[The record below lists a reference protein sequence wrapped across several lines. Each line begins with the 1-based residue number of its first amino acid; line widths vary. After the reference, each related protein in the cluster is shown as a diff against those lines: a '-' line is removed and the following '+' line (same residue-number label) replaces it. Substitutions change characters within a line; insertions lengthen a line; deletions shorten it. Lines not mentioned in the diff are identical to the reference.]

1 MKIARSTEELDH
13 HLARMPVSSESSVIL
28 VDRFL
33 ADAIEID
40 VDCISDGKRVVIGA
54 VMEHLERAGIHSGDS
69 ATVLP
74 PFTLRADIIA
84 EIERVVRDLAL
95 ELGVVGLMN
104 TQLAVKDGKVYVLEV
119 NPRASRTVP
128 FVSKATGIPLA
139 RIATKLMLGKTLDEL
154 GIDDPP
160 LGRHV
165 AAKECVF
172 PFKRLPG
179 ADTILGPEMRS
190 TGEVMGI
197 GETAARA
204 YAKALRAIGVQL
216 RAPRAGTSSKAFLA
230 VSRSD
235 QSVVV
240 EIARRLRAL
249 GFTIAADTTT
259 AAVLAASRLP
269 AEPLSLEGAEAALR
283 DGQMSVAIV
292 TAEDDAEIVRTRP
305 LRRAA
310 LSRGIPC
317 FTTTALARAGCSALE
332 EDDGTEHVRSLQE
345 WYALG

>member
-1 MKIARSTEELDH
+1 MKIARTGEELDA
-13 HLARMPVSSESSVIL
+13 HLALMPFDGDGSVIL

-40 VDCISDGKRVVIGA
+40 VDSVSDGKRVVIGA

-74 PFTLRADIIA
+74 PFTLGADIVD
-84 EIERVVRDLAL
+84 EIERVVRELAL

-104 TQLAVKDGKVYVLEV
+104 AQLAVKDGKVYVLEV

-128 FVSKATGIPLA
+128 FVSKATGVPLA
-139 RIATKLMLGKTLDEL
+139 RIATKVMLGKTLDEL
-154 GIDDPP
+154 GVTEQP
-160 LGRHV
+160 LARHV

-172 PFKRLPG
+172 PFKKLPG

-216 RAPRAGTSSKAFLA
+216 RAPRAGETAKALLSVSK
-230 VSRSD
+230 SD
-235 QSVVV
+235 RGIVV

-249 GFTIAADTTT
+249 GFSIAADKET
-259 AAVLAASRLP
+259 AAALSASRLP
-269 AEPLSLEGAEAALR
+269 SEVLSAEAAEAALR
-283 DGQMSVAIV
+283 DGAMAVAIV
-292 TAEDDAEIVRTRP
+292 TAEGDEEIARTRP
-305 LRRAA
+305 LRQTA
-310 LSRGIPC
+310 LARGIPC

-332 EDDGTEHVRSLQE
+332 DDDGTERVRSLQE
-345 WYALG
+345 WYALA